1 VVAQSCQDDA
11 HVPEGAGLS
20 ERVVRPP
27 VQRQRLPVAL
37 DRGPVVLEQFLDD
50 AVRGVGLGRGGCL
63 VSATGAGCCGAERG
77 GAVSFNGIPPRN

>member
-1 VVAQSCQDDA
+1 MGFSAGVSEPPEERAGPLETFGRGRVVAQSRQDDA

-37 DRGPVVLEQFLDD
+37 DRGLVVLEQFLDD
-50 AVRGVGLGRGGCL
+50 TEVWCTVL
-63 VSATGAGCCGAERG
+63 VQA
-77 GAVSFNGIPPRN
+77 